1 MKRLLEIFVLFITTV
16 FAADSL
22 NTDVNHVIIDH
33 KGNSIIA
40 IIDSIDLDKVYY
52 KTKEDNKSSQINIDK
67 VYFIY
72 NDYDRIYHY
81 DWSYYENL
89 RRITNRTGKI
99 ITLDN
104 DSISFKNIEFSSNRI
119 SPEILVHGTND
130 TSFYM
135 KSLDVY
141 KIETDYSILHY
152 AAERGFWYSFSSFI
166 LSAAIDTKIKWNDD
180 RRFAPQVW
188 DQYNDLLPAIDLIGR
203 SPTGVTYASVS
214 YIIPLSVLGSILWDI
229 HKDKRSFYFH
239 PLEKDTPYPR
249 TMYVFSPRHIVQSFL
264 QKTLVRIERT
274 KIGSYIFSSIRK
286 KWNSPS

>member
-1 MKRLLEIFVLFITTV
+1 MKRYLEIFIIYITVLS
-16 FAADSL
+16 ADSL
-22 NTDVNHVIIDH
+22 DTDVNHVIIDH
-33 KGNSIIA
+33 RGNSITA
-40 IIDSIDLDKVYY
+40 IIDSIDLDRVYY
-52 KTKEDNKSSQINIDK
+52 KNKIDNEPSQIDIRK

-72 NDYDRIYHY
+72 NEYDRIYHY

-104 DSISFKNIEFSSNRI
+104 DSISFNNIEFSSNRI
-119 SPEILVHGTND
+119 FPEILVHGTND

-141 KIETDYSILHY
+141 KIQTDYSILHY

-166 LSAAIDTKIKWNDD
+166 LSAAIDTKIKWDKD

-188 DQYNDLLPAIDLIGR
+188 DQYNDLLPAINILDR
-203 SPTGVTYASVS
+203 KPTGVTYASVS
-214 YIIPLSVLGSILWDI
+214 YIIPLSVLGSMLWDI
-229 HKDKRSFYFH
+229 YKDKRSFYFH

-249 TMYVFSPRHIVQSFL
+249 TMYVFSPKHIIESFIH
-264 QKTLVRIERT
+264 KTLVRIERSKIGKFVFT
-274 KIGSYIFSSIRK
+274 KIRK
-286 KWNSPS
+286 NFK

>member
-1 MKRLLEIFVLFITTV
+1 MKRFLEIFIIYIT
-16 FAADSL
+16 ALSADSL
-22 NTDVNHVIIDH
+22 DTDVNHVIVDH
-33 KGNSIIA
+33 KGNSITA
-40 IIDSIDLDKVYY
+40 IIDSIDLDRVYY
-52 KTKEDNKSSQINIDK
+52 KNKKDNEPSQMSLSK

-119 SPEILVHGTND
+119 SPEILVHGNND

-135 KSLDVY
+135 KSLNVY
-141 KIETDYSILHY
+141 KIQTDYSVLHY

-166 LSAAIDTKIKWNDD
+166 LSAAIDTKLKWDKS
-180 RRFAPQVW
+180 RRFSPQVW
-188 DQYNDLLPAIDLIGR
+188 DQYNDLLPAINILGR
-203 SPTGVTYASVS
+203 KPTGVTYPSVS
-214 YIIPLSVLGSILWDI
+214 YIIPLSVLGSMIWDI
-229 HKDKRSFYFH
+229 YKDKRSFYFH

-249 TMYVFSPRHIVQSFL
+249 TMYVFSPKHIVESFI
-264 QKTLVRIERT
+264 QKTLVRIERS
-274 KIGSYIFSSIRK
+274 KIGNYIFSTIRK
-286 KWNSPS
+286 KLN